1 MKHLRAYAT
10 PLTIGT
16 FLIMGA
22 TGILMFFH
30 TNTTLNKVVHEYV
43 GLVMVAAVLLHV
55 VLNWRAFQ
63 TYFKRPVAL
72 TLMTA
77 SAVMLAASFVSLGDD
92 AGDARPDI
100 IALQMVSSA
109 SLTDLA
115 PLMGTDAENLIAKL
129 AEQGVTATADQ
140 TLIDLSDGD
149 MRGAISLLSAVKS

>member
-22 TGILMFFH
+22 TGILLFFH

-43 GLVMVAAVLLHV
+43 GLVMVAAVILHV

-72 TLMTA
+72 TLMGA
-77 SAVMLAASFVSLGDD
+77 SAVMLAASFVSLGEET
-92 AGDARPDI
+92 GGTRPDMVV
-100 IALQMVSSA
+100 LQMVSSA

-115 PLMGTDAENLIAKL
+115 PIMGTDAADLVARL
-129 AEQGVTATADQ
+129 AEQGVTATPDQ
-140 TLIDLSDGD
+140 NLIDLSNGD
-149 MRGAISLLSAVKS
+149 MRGAITLLSAVKG

>member
-16 FLIMGA
+16 FLNMGA
-22 TGILMFFH
+22 TGILLFFH

-43 GLVMVAAVLLHV
+43 GLVMVAAVILHV

-72 TLMTA
+72 TLMGA
-77 SAVMLAASFVSLGDD
+77 SAVMLAASFVSLGEET
-92 AGDARPDI
+92 GGTRPDL
-100 IALQMVSSA
+100 AVLQMVSSA

-115 PLMGTDAENLIAKL
+115 PIMGTDAADLVARL
-129 AEQGVTATADQ
+129 AEQGVTATPDQ
-140 TLIDLSDGD
+140 TLIDLSNGD
-149 MRGAISLLSAVKS
+149 MRGAITLLSAVKG

>member
-22 TGILMFFH
+22 TGILLFFH

-43 GLVMVAAVLLHV
+43 GLVMVAAVILHV

-72 TLMTA
+72 TLMGA
-77 SAVMLAASFVSLGDD
+77 SAVMLAASFVSLGEET
-92 AGDARPDI
+92 GGTRPDL
-100 IALQMVSSA
+100 AVLQMVSSA

-115 PLMGTDAENLIAKL
+115 PIMGTDAADLVARL
-129 AEQGVTATADQ
+129 AEQGVTATPDQ
-140 TLIDLSDGD
+140 TLIDLSNGD
-149 MRGAISLLSAVKS
+149 MRGAITLLSAVKG

>member
-22 TGILMFFH
+22 TGILLFFH

-43 GLVMVAAVLLHV
+43 GLVMVAAVILHV

-72 TLMTA
+72 TLMGA
-77 SAVMLAASFVSLGDD
+77 SAVMLAASFVSLGEET
-92 AGDARPDI
+92 GGTRPDM
-100 IALQMVSSA
+100 AVLQMVSSA

-115 PLMGTDAENLIAKL
+115 PIMGTDAAHLVARL
-129 AEQGVTATADQ
+129 AEQGVTATPDQ
-140 TLIDLSDGD
+140 TLIDLSNGD
-149 MRGAISLLSAVKS
+149 MRGAITLLSAVKG

>member
-22 TGILMFFH
+22 TGILLFFH

-43 GLVMVAAVLLHV
+43 GLVMVAAVILHV

-72 TLMTA
+72 TLMGA
-77 SAVMLAASFVSLGDD
+77 SAVMLAASFVSLGEET
-92 AGDARPDI
+92 GGTRPDMVV
-100 IALQMVSSA
+100 LQMVSSA

-115 PLMGTDAENLIAKL
+115 PIMGTDAADLVARL
-129 AEQGVTATADQ
+129 AEQGVTATPDQ
-140 TLIDLSDGD
+140 TLIDLSNGD
-149 MRGAISLLSAVKS
+149 MRGAITLLSAVKG

>member
-22 TGILMFFH
+22 TGILLFFH

-43 GLVMVAAVLLHV
+43 GLVMVAAVILHV

-72 TLMTA
+72 TLMGA
-77 SAVMLAASFVSLGDD
+77 SAVMLAASFVSLGEET
-92 AGDARPDI
+92 GGTRPDMVV
-100 IALQMVSSA
+100 LQMVSSA

-115 PLMGTDAENLIAKL
+115 PIMGTDTADLVARL
-129 AEQGVTATADQ
+129 AEQGVTATPDQ
-140 TLIDLSDGD
+140 TLIDLLNGD
-149 MRGAISLLSAVKS
+149 MRGAITLLSAVKG

>member
-22 TGILMFFH
+22 TGILLFFH

-43 GLVMVAAVLLHV
+43 GLVMVAAVILHV

-72 TLMTA
+72 TLMGA
-77 SAVMLAASFVSLGDD
+77 SAVILAASFVSLGEET
-92 AGDARPDI
+92 GGTRPDMVV
-100 IALQMVSSA
+100 LQMVSSA

-115 PLMGTDAENLIAKL
+115 PIMGTDAADLVARL
-129 AEQGVTATADQ
+129 AEQGVTATPDQ
-140 TLIDLSDGD
+140 TLIDLSNGD
-149 MRGAISLLSAVKS
+149 MRGAITLLSAVKG

>member
-1 MKHLRAYAT
+1 MKHLRASAT

-22 TGILMFFH
+22 TGILLFFH

-43 GLVMVAAVLLHV
+43 GLVMVAAVILHV

-72 TLMTA
+72 TLMGA
-77 SAVMLAASFVSLGDD
+77 SAVMLAASFVSLGEET
-92 AGDARPDI
+92 GGTRPDM
-100 IALQMVSSA
+100 AVLQMVSSA

-115 PLMGTDAENLIAKL
+115 PIMGTDAADLVARL
-129 AEQGVTATADQ
+129 AEQGVTATPDQ
-140 TLIDLSDGD
+140 TLIDLSNGD
-149 MRGAISLLSAVKS
+149 MRGAITLLSAVKG

>member
-22 TGILMFFH
+22 TGILLFFH

-43 GLVMVAAVLLHV
+43 GLVMVAAVILHV

-72 TLMTA
+72 TLMGA
-77 SAVMLAASFVSLGDD
+77 SAVMLAASFVSLGEET
-92 AGDARPDI
+92 GGTRPDI
-100 IALQMVSSA
+100 AVLQMVSSA

-115 PLMGTDAENLIAKL
+115 PIMGTDAADLVARL
-129 AEQGVTATADQ
+129 AEQGVTATPDQ
-140 TLIDLSDGD
+140 TLIDLSNGD
-149 MRGAISLLSAVKS
+149 MRGAITLLSAVKG

>member
-22 TGILMFFH
+22 TGILLFFH

-43 GLVMVAAVLLHV
+43 GLVMVAAVILHV

-72 TLMTA
+72 TLMGA
-77 SAVMLAASFVSLGDD
+77 SAVMLAASFVSLGEET
-92 AGDARPDI
+92 GGTRPDM
-100 IALQMVSSA
+100 AVLQMVSSA

-115 PLMGTDAENLIAKL
+115 PIMGTDATDLVARL
-129 AEQGVTATADQ
+129 AEQGVTATPDQ
-140 TLIDLSDGD
+140 TLIDLSNGD
-149 MRGAISLLSAVKS
+149 MRGAITLLSAVKG

>member
-1 MKHLRAYAT
+1 MKYLRAYAT

-22 TGILMFFH
+22 TGILLFFH

-43 GLVMVAAVLLHV
+43 GLVMVAAVILHV

-72 TLMTA
+72 TLMAA
-77 SAVMLAASFVSLGDD
+77 SAVMLAASFVSLGEET
-92 AGDARPDI
+92 GGTRPDM
-100 IALQMVSSA
+100 AVLQMVSSA

-115 PLMGTDAENLIAKL
+115 PIMGTDAAHLVARL
-129 AEQGVTATADQ
+129 AEQGVTATPDQ
-140 TLIDLSDGD
+140 TLIDLSNGD
-149 MRGAISLLSAVKS
+149 MRGAITLLSAVKG

>member
-22 TGILMFFH
+22 TGILLFFH

-43 GLVMVAAVLLHV
+43 GLVMVAAVILHV

-72 TLMTA
+72 TLMAA
-77 SAVMLAASFVSLGDD
+77 SAVMLAASFVSLGEET
-92 AGDARPDI
+92 GGTRPDMVV
-100 IALQMVSSA
+100 LQMVSSA

-115 PLMGTDAENLIAKL
+115 PIMGTDAADLVARL
-129 AEQGVTATADQ
+129 AEQGVTATPDQ
-140 TLIDLSDGD
+140 TLIDLSNGD
-149 MRGAISLLSAVKS
+149 MRGAITLLSAVKG

>member
-22 TGILMFFH
+22 TGILLFFH

-43 GLVMVAAVLLHV
+43 GLVMVAAVILHV

-72 TLMTA
+72 TLMGA
-77 SAVMLAASFVSLGDD
+77 SAVMLAASFVSLGEET
-92 AGDARPDI
+92 GGTRPDMVV
-100 IALQMVSSA
+100 LQMVSST

-115 PLMGTDAENLIAKL
+115 PIMGTDAADLVARL
-129 AEQGVTATADQ
+129 AEQGVTATPDQ
-140 TLIDLSDGD
+140 TLIDLSNGD
-149 MRGAISLLSAVKS
+149 MRGAITLLSAVKG

>member
-22 TGILMFFH
+22 TGILLFFH

-43 GLVMVAAVLLHV
+43 GLVMVAAVILHV

-72 TLMTA
+72 TLMGA
-77 SAVMLAASFVSLGDD
+77 SAVMLAASFVSLGEET
-92 AGDARPDI
+92 GGTRPDM
-100 IALQMVSSA
+100 AVLQMVSSA

-115 PLMGTDAENLIAKL
+115 PIMGTDAADLVARL
-129 AEQGVTATADQ
+129 AEQGVTATPDQ
-140 TLIDLSDGD
+140 TLIDLSNGD
-149 MRGAISLLSAVKS
+149 MRGAITLLSAVKG

>member
-22 TGILMFFH
+22 TGILLFFH

-43 GLVMVAAVLLHV
+43 GLVMVAAVILHV

-72 TLMTA
+72 TLMGA
-77 SAVMLAASFVSLGDD
+77 SAVMLAASFVSLGEET
-92 AGDARPDI
+92 GGTRPDM
-100 IALQMVSSA
+100 AVLQMVSSA

-115 PLMGTDAENLIAKL
+115 PIMGTDAAELVARL
-129 AEQGVTATADQ
+129 AEQGVTATPDQ
-140 TLIDLSDGD
+140 TLIDLSNGD
-149 MRGAISLLSAVKS
+149 MRGAITLLSAVKG

>member
-22 TGILMFFH
+22 TGILLFFH

-43 GLVMVAAVLLHV
+43 GLVMVAAVILHV

-72 TLMTA
+72 TLMGA
-77 SAVMLAASFVSLGDD
+77 SAVMLAASFVSLGEET
-92 AGDARPDI
+92 GGTRPDM
-100 IALQMVSSA
+100 AVLQMVSSA

-115 PLMGTDAENLIAKL
+115 PIMGTDAADLVTRL
-129 AEQGVTATADQ
+129 AEQGVTATPDQ
-140 TLIDLSDGD
+140 TLIDLSNGD
-149 MRGAISLLSAVKS
+149 MRGAITLLSAVKG

>member
-43 GLVMVAAVLLHV
+43 GLVMVAAVILHV

-72 TLMTA
+72 TLMGA
-77 SAVMLAASFVSLGDD
+77 SAVMLAASFVSLDEETG
-92 AGDARPDI
+92 GTRPDI
-100 IALQMVSSA
+100 AVLQMVSSA

-115 PLMGTDAENLIAKL
+115 PLMGTDAANLIARL
-129 AEQGVTATADQ
+129 AEQGVTATPDQ
-140 TLIDLSDGD
+140 TFIDLSGGD
-149 MRGAISLLSAVKS
+149 MRGAITLLSSVKG